1 MDRILIN
8 LYSDT
13 QTKPS
18 QGMLQAMSKAE
29 VGDEQHHRDP
39 SVNQLCA
46 KTADILGKEDAMFLP
61 SGTMCNQIAI
71 LVHCSPGDEI
81 IADKTAHILNSES
94 GGTAALAG
102 ALIRPLEG
110 ENGIFNATQVHESV
124 RGSSL
129 NEPRSR
135 LVVVEQT
142 STLGGGSIWPLE
154 RLKEVRKAARA
165 HGLMLHMD
173 GARLLNASVASG
185 VTASNYADNVDSVW
199 LDLTKGLGCP
209 VGAVLAGSK
218 DFIGAAWRWK
228 HRLGGALRQAGVIA
242 AAGIWALDNNIKRL
256 AQDHENAKILGQ
268 RISEIQGMKVD
279 TSPIQSNLVFFDV
292 SATGR
297 NARELSKELRK
308 KGIWIGAV
316 NQNIMRA
323 VTHIDVSL
331 PEIHQAMDVLNKLVK

>member
-1 MDRILIN
+1 M
-8 LYSDT
+8 
-13 QTKPS
+13 
-18 QGMLQAMSKAE
+18 
-29 VGDEQHHRDP
+29 
-39 SVNQLCA
+39 
-46 KTADILGKEDAMFLP
+46 
-61 SGTMCNQIAI
+61 
-71 LVHCSPGDEI
+71 
-81 IADKTAHILNSES
+81 
-94 GGTAALAG
+94 
-102 ALIRPLEG
+102 
-110 ENGIFNATQVHESV
+110 
-124 RGSSL
+124 
-129 NEPRSR
+129 
-135 LVVVEQT
+135 
-142 STLGGGSIWPLE
+142 
-154 RLKEVRKAARA
+154 
-165 HGLMLHMD
+165 
-173 GARLLNASVASG
+173 NASVASG
-185 VTASNYADNVDSVW
+185 VTASDYADNVDSVW

-297 NARELSKELRK
+297 DARELSKELRK

-316 NQNIMRA
+316 TQNIMRA